1 MRFRLSKKAGLP
13 QAKCSKYKFEQ
24 KVNIMFL
31 TINCAVSVEETAQ
44 LLALGEHK
52 LYIRDPKKSSGLF
65 GKRKNNR
72 NE

>member
-1 MRFRLSKKAGLP
+1 
-13 QAKCSKYKFEQ
+13 
-24 KVNIMFL
+24 MFL

-44 LLALGEHK
+44 LLAFNEHK

>member
-1 MRFRLSKKAGLP
+1 
-13 QAKCSKYKFEQ
+13 
-24 KVNIMFL
+24 MFL

-65 GKRKNNR
+65 GKRKNNG
-72 NE
+72 NG